1 MLSVGTVFLE
11 FRLLEILGVLAMKL
25 IVSRHFTLIE
35 ILIFK
40 ILIHDSFAP

>member
-1 MLSVGTVFLE
+1 VLTVGTVFLE
-11 FRLLEILGVLAMKL
+11 FRLLEILGVLAMKF

-40 ILIHDSFAP
+40 ILILYSFAP